1 VEPADDVTGPDCEEL
16 THARAGSTTTGP
28 LAGVRVIDLT
38 VNVLGPVATQVL
50 GDMGADVIKIEPL
63 TGDPNRDTGPN
74 RHTGMSAM
82 HMNVNRNK
90 RSVTLNLKSAEGMN
104 TLMQLISTADVLVHS
119 MRPTAARRL
128 GLGYDEVKRHNP
140 RIIYAFGP
148 GYNQDGPHRDY
159 PAYDDVVQGESG
171 IAGLVGQVNGEP
183 RFYPTVI
190 VDKFCGYIL
199 ASSVGMALY
208 ARERTG
214 LGQQVQ
220 VPMFETILSFNYLEH
235 LWGAAFD
242 PPLDPG
248 VGYVRLLTAH
258 RRPYPT
264 KDGYICVL
272 AVNDDQWR
280 RILPALGRADLVSD
294 PRFATT
300 NHRVHHYDEL
310 YSIVASQLRLRTTAE
325 WHEILD
331 AQDIPNG
338 PMHSLQELLHDPYLK
353 ETGFFLH
360 YDHPSEGPVVTT
372 AVPVNFSATPAGLFR
387 PPPRL
392 GEHNAEVFGELGLDS
407 QVISRLTSG

>member
-1 VEPADDVTGPDCEEL
+1 MVSRNGEKNCGEL
-16 THARAGSTTTGP
+16 PNKGP
-28 LAGVRVIDLT
+28 LTGVRVIDLT

-50 GDMGADVIKIEPL
+50 GDMGADVIKVETL
-63 TGDPNRDTGPN
+63 TGDPNRETGPS
-74 RHTGMSAM
+74 RHAGMSAM

-90 RSVTLNLKSAEGMN
+90 RSVTLNLKSAEGIDA
-104 TLMQLISTADVLVHS
+104 LMRLVESADVFVHS
-119 MRPTAARRL
+119 MRPTASRRL
-128 GLGYDEVKRHNP
+128 GISYEAISARNP

-148 GYNQDGPHRDY
+148 GYRQDGPNRDY
-159 PAYDDVVQGESG
+159 PAYDDVLQGESG

-190 VDKFCGYIL
+190 VDKFCGYML
-199 ASSVGMALY
+199 ASSIGMALY
-208 ARERTG
+208 AREKTG

-248 VGYVRLLTAH
+248 IGYVRLLTSH
-258 RRPYPT
+258 RRPYLT

-280 RILPALGRADLVSD
+280 RILPALGRADLVTD
-294 PRFATT
+294 GRFATT
-300 NHRVHHYDEL
+300 AHRVKNYDEL
-310 YSIVASQLRLRTTAE
+310 YSIVAAQLKLKTTAE
-325 WHEILD
+325 WHELLD
-331 AQDIPNG
+331 QQDIPNG

-353 ETGFFLH
+353 QTGFFLH
-360 YDHPSEGPVVTT
+360 YDHPSEGPAVTT
-372 AVPVNFSATPAGLFR
+372 SVPVNFSKTPGGVHR

-392 GEHNAEVFGELGLDS
+392 GEHNAEVFSELGLDHA
-407 QVISRLTSG
+407 QIERLIAC

>member
-1 VEPADDVTGPDCEEL
+1 MSAPN
-16 THARAGSTTTGP
+16 HSSSKGP
-28 LAGVRVIDLT
+28 LTGVRVIDLT

-63 TGDPNRDTGPN
+63 QGDPNRDTGPSRN
-74 RHTGMSAM
+74 PRMSAM

-90 RSVTLNLKSAEGMN
+90 RSVTLNLKSAEGME
-104 TLMQLISTADVLVHS
+104 TLMRLVETADVFVHS
-119 MRPTAARRL
+119 MRPAAATRL
-128 GLGYDEVKRHNP
+128 GVGYEAIAKRNA

-148 GYNQDGPHRDY
+148 GYNQKGPNREY

-208 ARERTG
+208 AREKTG

-242 PPLDPG
+242 PPLEPG
-248 VGYVRLLTAH
+248 VGYVRLLTCH

-272 AVNDDQWR
+272 AVNDEQWR
-280 RILPALGRADLVSD
+280 RILPALGRADLVTD
-294 PRFATT
+294 ERFATT
-300 NHRVHHYDEL
+300 PQRVKHYDEL
-310 YSIVASQLRLRTTAE
+310 YSIVAAQLTLRTTAE
-325 WHEILD
+325 WHDLLD
-331 AQDIPNG
+331 KEDIPNG
-338 PMHSLQELLHDPYLK
+338 PMHTLQELIHDPYLN

-360 YDHPSEGPVVTT
+360 YDHPSEGPAMTT
-372 AVPVNFSATPAGLFR
+372 AVPVTFSKTPGGLHR

-392 GEHNAEVFGELGLDS
+392 GEHNDEVLAELGFDTAE
-407 QVISRLTSG
+407 IRLLTTP